1 MSETANTSQ
10 FRTVP
15 EDTPGMPSGIPFIVG
30 NEAAERFSYYGM
42 MAILYAFMT
51 KYITDASGA
60 DAHMSKEDATA
71 WVHTFKAANYFF
83 PILGA
88 IVADVFFGK
97 YMTIMSLSMVY
108 CAGHAVLA
116 CLDAHTGIDPRV
128 LLGSGLFLIA
138 LGSGGIKPCVSAH
151 VGDQF
156 GPTNKNLLQKVFGW
170 FYFSINFGAFFS
182 QLLCPW
188 LLSNP
193 KYGPA
198 YAFGIPGIF
207 MGIATFMFWLG
218 RYRYAHIPAGGS
230 ESITETFS
238 PEGLRAL
245 KGLIPLFLFISIFYS
260 LYDQTS
266 SRWIDQALQ
275 MNRWISVPTFGLV
288 TAENDLGQDT
298 PPMFSLIQIDE
309 SQIQAINPILVM
321 LMIPV
326 FTIFIYPWLGKSATS
341 LRKIGTGLFLIALSF
356 AMTAVYEIWLQRG
369 ESVHFYW
376 QLAAYVVLTAAEVI
390 CYGTA
395 LEFSYT
401 QAPPKM
407 KSLIMGLFL
416 LSISLGNFLTA
427 GFNYWISSLS
437 DESKKM
443 FEGPNYYWF
452 FTGCMLVTSLL
463 YLVWSP
469 FYRGQTYVQGETES
483 TT

>member
-1 MSETANTSQ
+1 MSDKTAPSQ

-42 MAILYAFMT
+42 LAILYAFMT
-51 KYITDASGA
+51 KYITDAGGA
-60 DAHMSKEDATA
+60 DAHMTTEDATA

-116 CLDAHTGIDPRV
+116 LLDAHTGIDPKV

-156 GPTNKNLLQKVFGW
+156 GPTNKHLLQKVFGW

-188 LLSNP
+188 LLNNP

-218 RYRYAHIPAGGS
+218 RHRFAHIPAGGS

-245 KGLIPLFLFISIFYS
+245 KGLVPLFLFISIFYS

-266 SRWIDQALQ
+266 SRWIEQAGR
-275 MNRWISVPTFGLV
+275 MNRWITVPLNGL
-288 TAENDLGQDT
+288 T
-298 PPMFSLIQIDE
+298 QIDE

-326 FTIFIYPWLGKSATS
+326 FTIFVFPWFGKSATP

-369 ESVHFYW
+369 DSVHFYW
-376 QLAAYVVLTAAEVI
+376 QLAAYFVLTAAEVI

-416 LSISLGNFLTA
+416 LSISLGNVLTA
-427 GFNYWISSLS
+427 GFNRWISSLP
-437 DESKKM
+437 DKSKEM
-443 FEGPNYYWF
+443 FAGPNYYWF
-452 FTGCMLVTSLL
+452 FTGCMLVTSVL

-469 FYRGQTYVQGETES
+469 FYRGQTYVQGETE
-483 TT
+483 TTS

>member
-1 MSETANTSQ
+1 MPDTATPVQ
-10 FRTVP
+10 YRTVP
-15 EDTPGMPSGIPFIVG
+15 EVTPGMPSGIPFIVG

-42 MAILYAFMT
+42 SAILFAFMT

-60 DAHMSKEDATA
+60 SALMPKEEATA

-97 YMTIMSLSMVY
+97 YLTIMSLSMVY
-108 CAGHAVLA
+108 CAGHLVLA
-116 CLDAHTGIDPRV
+116 FLDAHTGIDPKI

-156 GPTNKNLLQKVFGW
+156 GPTNKDLLQKVFGW
-170 FYFSINFGAFFS
+170 FYFSINFGSFFS
-182 QLLCPW
+182 TLLCPW
-188 LLSNP
+188 LLSHP
-193 KYGPA
+193 KFGPA

-207 MGIATFMFWLG
+207 MGLATLVFWLG

-230 ESITETFS
+230 ESIKETFS
-238 PEGLRAL
+238 PAGLRAL
-245 KGLIPLFLFISIFYS
+245 VGLIPLFLFIAVFFS

-266 SRWIDQALQ
+266 SRWIAQANL
-275 MNRWISVPTFGLV
+275 MNRWISVPLFG
-288 TAENDLGQDT
+288 
-298 PPMFSLIQIDE
+298 LIQIDE
-309 SQIQAINPILVM
+309 SQIQAINPVLVM
-321 LMIPV
+321 AMIPV
-326 FTIFIYPWLGKSATS
+326 FTIFVFPLFGKSATP

-356 AMTAVYEIWLQRG
+356 AMTAVYEIWLQAG
-369 ESVHFYW
+369 QSVHFYW
-376 QLAAYVVLTAAEVI
+376 QLAAYFVLTAAEVI

-407 KSLIMGLFL
+407 KSLIMGLLL
-416 LSISLGNFLTA
+416 LSISLGNVMTA
-427 GFNYWISSLS
+427 GFNHWLSSLPA
-437 DESKKM
+437 ESKKL

-452 FTGCMLVTSLL
+452 FTGCMLITALL

-469 FYRGQTYVQGETES
+469 FYRGQTYVQGESETPV
-483 TT
+483 